1 MLLRVNLFDHLF
13 DNPLFIN
20 NEGCPYDPGDLFT
33 VHNLLS
39 VGSVGRH
46 DLPVRVGNQGEGQAV
61 LFSETSVRLLT
72 VRTDSQN
79 DESLPEELLIIIP
92 ETACLCGA
100 TGSVV
105 LRVKIKYYFF
115 AGEAAE
121 FHIVS
126 VLVIATELRGRH
138 TGGGL
143 GHDFFR
149 IFVMI
154 GKGMKL
160 SSFAKY
166 LRLRVI
172 NTRVGGLVP
181 GVLLFMLIPAG
192 ALSAQNGVR
201 QPDEGV
207 TPAQRVRGEVTG
219 VPDGLFRVL
228 GESVELR
235 HTADSLALRAE
246 KAAQVAA
253 AAPEADRERME
264 KRAAA
269 EAAKAATASAG
280 ADSLLLSPS
289 GVTAVKDV
297 SGQEGRNAALFE
309 VRSGP
314 EYSDASPV
322 PVEPSM
328 PQGLIYTV
336 QIATFRNNVSPSLFR
351 GLWPVYGRKRQG
363 SEAVYY
369 YTGMFR
375 RMEEARKALP
385 EARGAGFPD
394 AFIIAFMNGVQVS
407 LERAALL
414 ESDWSS
420 RPIAAN
426 GLLTGRDSARP
437 VAQDQSGQAGQPGQ
451 PNLQDRRGQP
461 GQPARSQS
469 QEKAIN
475 PVPVGTL
482 FFRAEVMRIDKP
494 IKPEVTQKIEQLAG
508 TRGLDMVKNN
518 NGETVFLIGNFIT
531 FESADEYVSL
541 LIRNGYNSAR
551 VAAYVGLQEIPVEAA
566 RELINKLPDD

>member
-1 MLLRVNLFDHLF
+1 
-13 DNPLFIN
+13 
-20 NEGCPYDPGDLFT
+20 
-33 VHNLLS
+33 
-39 VGSVGRH
+39 
-46 DLPVRVGNQGEGQAV
+46 
-61 LFSETSVRLLT
+61 
-72 VRTDSQN
+72 
-79 DESLPEELLIIIP
+79 
-92 ETACLCGA
+92 
-100 TGSVV
+100 
-105 LRVKIKYYFF
+105 
-115 AGEAAE
+115 
-121 FHIVS
+121 
-126 VLVIATELRGRH
+126 
-138 TGGGL
+138 
-143 GHDFFR
+143 
-149 IFVMI
+149 MI
-154 GKGMKL
+154 GKGMKF

-172 NTRVGGLVP
+172 NTEVPGLVP
-181 GVLLFMLIPAG
+181 GVLLFVLLPAG
-192 ALSAQNGVR
+192 TLSAQDGVR
-201 QPDEGV
+201 QLPASA
-207 TPAQRVRGEVTG
+207 TQAQRVRGEVTG
-219 VPDGLFRVL
+219 VPEELFRVL
-228 GESVELR
+228 GEAVELR

-246 KAAQVAA
+246 KAAQAAA

-269 EAAKAATASAG
+269 EAAKEATASAG
-280 ADSLLLSPS
+280 ADSLLLLLS
-289 GVTAVKDV
+289 GVAAVKDV
-297 SGQEGRNAALFE
+297 SGQEGRNTALFE
-309 VRSGP
+309 VKSGP
-314 EYSDASPV
+314 AYSDASPV

-336 QIATFRNNVSPSLFR
+336 QIATFRNNVAPSLFR

-375 RMEEARKALP
+375 RMEDARKALP

-394 AFIIAFMNGVQVS
+394 AFVIAFMNGVQVS
-407 LERAALL
+407 MERAALL
-414 ESDWSS
+414 EKEWSV

-426 GLLTGRDSARP
+426 GAFTGRDDTHPQTQNQVSQTVPPGQPTRSQ
-437 VAQDQSGQAGQPGQ
+437 AQDQP
-451 PNLQDRRGQP
+451 
-461 GQPARSQS
+461 
-469 QEKAIN
+469 IN

-551 VAAYVGLQEIPVEAA
+551 VAAYVGFQEIPVEAA

>member
-1 MLLRVNLFDHLF
+1 
-13 DNPLFIN
+13 
-20 NEGCPYDPGDLFT
+20 
-33 VHNLLS
+33 
-39 VGSVGRH
+39 
-46 DLPVRVGNQGEGQAV
+46 
-61 LFSETSVRLLT
+61 
-72 VRTDSQN
+72 
-79 DESLPEELLIIIP
+79 
-92 ETACLCGA
+92 
-100 TGSVV
+100 
-105 LRVKIKYYFF
+105 
-115 AGEAAE
+115 
-121 FHIVS
+121 
-126 VLVIATELRGRH
+126 
-138 TGGGL
+138 
-143 GHDFFR
+143 
-149 IFVMI
+149 MI
-154 GKGMKL
+154 GKGMKF

-172 NTRVGGLVP
+172 NTEVPGLVP
-181 GVLLFMLIPAG
+181 GVLLFVLLPAG
-192 ALSAQNGVR
+192 TLSAQDGVR
-201 QPDEGV
+201 QLPASA
-207 TPAQRVRGEVTG
+207 TQAQRVRGEVTG
-219 VPDGLFRVL
+219 VPEELFRVL
-228 GESVELR
+228 GEAVELR

-246 KAAQVAA
+246 KAAQAAA

-264 KRAAA
+264 KRAAT
-269 EAAKAATASAG
+269 EAAKEATASAG
-280 ADSLLLSPS
+280 ADSLLLFPAGASAGS
-289 GVTAVKDV
+289 DAGKLSVMSAGTQAGRTAGKNM
-297 SGQEGRNAALFE
+297 SGQDDRNIALFE

-314 EYSDASPV
+314 AYSDASPI

-336 QIATFRNNVSPSLFR
+336 QIATFRNNVAPSLFR

-375 RMEEARKALP
+375 RMEDARKALP

-394 AFIIAFMNGVQVS
+394 AFVIAFMNGVQVS
-407 LERAALL
+407 MERAALL
-414 ESDWSS
+414 EKEWSA

-426 GLLTGRDSARP
+426 GAFTGRDDTHPQTQNQVSQTVPPGQPTRSQ
-437 VAQDQSGQAGQPGQ
+437 AQDQP
-451 PNLQDRRGQP
+451 
-461 GQPARSQS
+461 
-469 QEKAIN
+469 IN

-551 VAAYVGLQEIPVEAA
+551 VAAYVGFQEIPVEAA